1 MDQEDSKAYFLQI
14 YDTYV
19 SDIYRFCVLKVSSS
33 ELAEDLTQEVFTR
46 FWQAIREGTHM
57 RSERALLYTI
67 ARNLVIDWYRK
78 KKEQSLDVLSEQGF
92 EFKGDDATDIEDS
105 AQVKEA
111 LSVIRQLDDVS
122 REAVLMRYVEG
133 LSPQD
138 IAGITGDTA
147 NAVSVRINRAMKK
160 VRAIMHTD
168 ETHE

>member
-14 YDTYV
+14 YDAYAD
-19 SDIYRFCVLKVSSS
+19 DIYRFCFLKVSSR

-46 FWQAIREGTHM
+46 FWQAVREGTHM

-78 KKEQSLDVLSEQGF
+78 KKEQSLDVLTEKGI
-92 EFKGDDATDIEDS
+92 EFKGEDHHEVEHT
-105 AQVKEA
+105 AQMQET
-111 LSVIRQLDDVS
+111 LSVINQLDDVS
-122 REAVLMRYVEG
+122 KEALLMRYVEG
-133 LSPQD
+133 LSPRD

-147 NAVSVRINRAMKK
+147 NAVSVRINRALKK

-168 ETHE
+168 EVHE